1 MFRSMARSS
10 RCGSRDK
17 GEVMGDEDLTMAQA
31 AALAGYTSPTFLHHA
46 ARVGRLRTTRHERSG
61 VRLTTRAWLH
71 EYLAGRDMRASST
84 RRTLPKEGATEWLTI
99 PEAAKRA
106 GYTSAS
112 TLYTAAKAGRLRT
125 QTEGVSPYLTTQD
138 WLEEFL
144 AGLRYNTETRGQ
156 PAAGRAGARRARK
169 ETGHDG

>member
-1 MFRSMARSS
+1 MTP
-10 RCGSRDK
+10 
-17 GEVMGDEDLTMAQA
+17 EDYLTLTRA
-31 AALAGYTSPTFLHHA
+31 AEIVGYTSPTFLHHA

-71 EYLAGRDMRASST
+71 EFLAGRDMRMYST
-84 RRTLPKEGATEWLTI
+84 RRTVPEERATEWLTI

-125 QTEGVSPYLTTQD
+125 QAEGVSPYLTTQD

>member
-1 MFRSMARSS
+1 M
-10 RCGSRDK
+10 CD
-17 GEVMGDEDLTMAQA
+17 DDLTMAQA

-46 ARVGRLRTTRHERSG
+46 ARVGRLRTPRQERSG
-61 VRLTTRAWLH
+61 VRLTTRVWLQ
-71 EYLAGRDMRASST
+71 EFLAGRDMRAYST
-84 RRTLPKEGATEWLTI
+84 RRTVPEDRATEWLTI

-125 QTEGVSPYLTTQD
+125 QTEGVSPYRTTSD
-138 WLEEFL
+138 WLDEFL

-156 PAAGRAGARRARK
+156 PAAGRSGGRRVRRSL
-169 ETGHDG
+169 